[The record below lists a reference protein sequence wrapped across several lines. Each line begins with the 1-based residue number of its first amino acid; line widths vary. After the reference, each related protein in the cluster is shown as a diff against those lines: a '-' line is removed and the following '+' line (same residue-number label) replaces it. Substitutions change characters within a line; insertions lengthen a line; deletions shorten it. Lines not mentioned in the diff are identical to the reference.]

1 MKINDLTVDG
11 LEQENYFAT
20 QELIDVVNAA
30 IFLDKPLL
38 IEGPAGTG
46 KTFLAKTLSALLN
59 LELIRLQCHEGIDE
73 DKSVY
78 EWNYKK
84 QLLSIQKS
92 EENENLFDEKYLI
105 KRPILS
111 ALTTEENSLFL
122 IDEIDR
128 SDEEFEALLLEILA
142 ENQVTIPEFG
152 TIKGNENRITILT
165 SNSTRELSDAL
176 RRRCIYYYLDFPS
189 IEIETKVFM
198 NSIEDIEENENL
210 FDEKYLIKRPILTAL
225 TTEENSLFLIDE
237 IDRSDEEFEA
247 LLLEVLAEN
256 QVTIPEFGTIKG
268 SENRITILTSNS
280 TRELSDA
287 LRRRC
292 IYYYL
297 DFPSIEIETKVF
309 MNSIEDI
316 DENEARKYASLVSF
330 IRSLSLNKI
339 PSLIESVEWVKYN
352 NSKDQES
359 VRSNLGILLK
369 DKSDQKKYVE
379 KLEESNEFNQE

>member
-1 MKINDLTVDG
+1 MKINDLTIDG

-46 KTFLAKTLSALLN
+46 KTYLAKTLSALLN

-152 TIKGNENRITILT
+152 TIKG
-165 SNSTRELSDAL
+165 
-176 RRRCIYYYLDFPS
+176 
-189 IEIETKVFM
+189 
-198 NSIEDIEENENL
+198 
-210 FDEKYLIKRPILTAL
+210 
-225 TTEENSLFLIDE
+225 
-237 IDRSDEEFEA
+237 
-247 LLLEVLAEN
+247 
-256 QVTIPEFGTIKG
+256 
-268 SENRITILTSNS
+268 SENRITVLTSNS

>member
-1 MKINDLTVDG
+1 MKINDLTIDG

-105 KRPILS
+105 KRPIL
-111 ALTTEENSLFL
+111 
-122 IDEIDR
+122 
-128 SDEEFEALLLEILA
+128 
-142 ENQVTIPEFG
+142 
-152 TIKGNENRITILT
+152 
-165 SNSTRELSDAL
+165 
-176 RRRCIYYYLDFPS
+176 
-189 IEIETKVFM
+189 
-198 NSIEDIEENENL
+198 
-210 FDEKYLIKRPILTAL
+210 TAL

-256 QVTIPEFGTIKG
+256 QVTIPELGTIGG
-268 SENRITILTSNS
+268 SENRITVLTSNS

-292 IYYYL
+292 IYFYL
-297 DFPSIEIETKVF
+297 DFPSIDIETKVF
-309 MNSIEDI
+309 MNSIDDI
-316 DENEARKYASLVSF
+316 DKEEASKYASLVSF
-330 IRSLSLNKI
+330 IRSLNLNKI

-352 NSKDQES
+352 NSKNKES

>member
-1 MKINDLTVDG
+1 MKINDLTIDS
-11 LEQENYFAT
+11 LEKENYFAT
-20 QELIDVVNAA
+20 QELVDVVNAA

-46 KTFLAKTLSALLN
+46 KTFLAKTLSSLLN

-73 DKSVY
+73 DKAVY

-84 QLLSIQKS
+84 QLLSIQSS
-92 EENENLFDEKYLI
+92 EKNENLFDEKYLI
-105 KRPILS
+105 KRPILT
-111 ALTTEENSLFL
+111 ALTNIESSIFL

-152 TIKGNENRITILT
+152 TINGSDNRVTILT

-189 IEIETKVFM
+189 IDIESKVLM
-198 NSIEDIEENENL
+198 NSIDKLDED
-210 FDEKYLIKRPILTAL
+210 
-225 TTEENSLFLIDE
+225 
-237 IDRSDEEFEA
+237 
-247 LLLEVLAEN
+247 
-256 QVTIPEFGTIKG
+256 
-268 SENRITILTSNS
+268 
-280 TRELSDA
+280 DA
-287 LRRRC
+287 KK
-292 IYYYL
+292 
-297 DFPSIEIETKVF
+297 F
-309 MNSIEDI
+309 
-316 DENEARKYASLVSF
+316 ASLISF

-352 NSKDQES
+352 NSKNNES
-359 VRSNLGILLK
+359 IRSNLGILLK
-369 DKSDQKKYVE
+369 DKSDQKKYIE

>member
-152 TIKGNENRITILT
+152 TIKG
-165 SNSTRELSDAL
+165 
-176 RRRCIYYYLDFPS
+176 
-189 IEIETKVFM
+189 
-198 NSIEDIEENENL
+198 
-210 FDEKYLIKRPILTAL
+210 
-225 TTEENSLFLIDE
+225 
-237 IDRSDEEFEA
+237 
-247 LLLEVLAEN
+247 
-256 QVTIPEFGTIKG
+256 

-309 MNSIEDI
+309 MNSIVDI

>member
-1 MKINDLTVDG
+1 MKINDLTIEA
-11 LEQENYFAT
+11 LEQEKYFAT
-20 QELIDVVNAA
+20 QDLVDVVNAA

-46 KTFLAKTLSALLN
+46 KTFLAKTLSTLLN

-73 DKSVY
+73 DKAVY

-84 QLLSIQKS
+84 QLLSIQQS
-92 EENENLFDEKYLI
+92 EKNENLFDEKYLI

-111 ALTTEENSLFL
+111 ALTNEENSLFL
-122 IDEIDR
+122 IDEVDR

-152 TIKGNENRITILT
+152 TIKGSENRITVLT

-189 IEIETKVFM
+189 IDIETKVFM
-198 NSIEDIEENENL
+198 SSIEN
-210 FDEKYLIKRPILTAL
+210 
-225 TTEENSLFLIDE
+225 IDKE
-237 IDRSDEEFEA
+237 
-247 LLLEVLAEN
+247 
-256 QVTIPEFGTIKG
+256 
-268 SENRITILTSNS
+268 
-280 TRELSDA
+280 
-287 LRRRC
+287 
-292 IYYYL
+292 
-297 DFPSIEIETKVF
+297 
-309 MNSIEDI
+309 
-316 DENEARKYASLVSF
+316 EARKYASLISF
-330 IRSLSLNKI
+330 IRSLNLNKI

-352 NSKDQES
+352 NSKEKES

-369 DKSDQKKYVE
+369 DKSDQKKYIE